1 MRTRDTQL
9 EKLGE
14 EFASNL
20 QRKRQKEDRM
30 KEKKKEYDDHQAKNS
45 KIEADISATDRQLV
59 RVRLDHMNVKT
70 ELSGFKDEVAVL
82 HNQLSACETE
92 RTNTKNKHAVM
103 SKHLDH
109 KKEKYQ
115 MLHRTFVGHQR
126 SLQDE
131 QQNTKDKDAK
141 SGHVEQAHSD
151 SLSSLRLVEKEMKT
165 AKENLF
171 KESQELYRLRAEE
184 ATTLGEISGA
194 QSAIKNLQ
202 FQISRLDQ
210 ERQRQQELL
219 YAVDFQSQ
227 LMQRKVARV
236 SGERTVEER
245 EEFNRRIEKLDKD
258 MDEQKS
264 LHTILS
270 QQIKRQD
277 AELKTAN
284 RTLADIKKNS
294 EGMKG
299 TMEELELQNTIM
311 NRSVATVVK
320 EKEESLMQHDIL
332 RLEVKRLRQQM
343 NGKAETLYS
352 LENRKQQLQIS
363 MEEREKEIEVHQ
375 EVLKAQIRSQ
385 EEERHKTAIELAER
399 KQKIYNLKMKYENVL
414 NKVKKEDG
422 EEQHSQA
429 YYVLK
434 AAQEKEEM
442 QRKGDELD
450 DKIRRAEREIRALEN
465 TLGHLL
471 TRNRKYKENFQTANQ
486 QNQTELE
493 EKQML
498 EEQSRA
504 ANEVLFKKKK
514 QLSSLEKDGEVDAQ
528 RYKELEDNLDKLHA
542 TVQELNAEKDQIR
555 MDLDAQLPKMDRA
568 KQTLETSKRRARD
581 AGVPMEQDSAQL
593 LDIQSRNLRDQN
605 QSFVHS
611 MDEALKGHPED
622 VYQLFEQLCNDK
634 GITRPSRPPSANS
647 VGSRPQSQRSSFRGS
662 PPP

>member
-1 MRTRDTQL
+1 
-9 EKLGE
+9 
-14 EFASNL
+14 
-20 QRKRQKEDRM
+20 
-30 KEKKKEYDDHQAKNS
+30 
-45 KIEADISATDRQLV
+45 
-59 RVRLDHMNVKT
+59 
-70 ELSGFKDEVAVL
+70 
-82 HNQLSACETE
+82 
-92 RTNTKNKHAVM
+92 
-103 SKHLDH
+103 
-109 KKEKYQ
+109 
-115 MLHRTFVGHQR
+115 MLHRNFVSQQRALEDHQV
-126 SLQDE
+126 Q
-131 QQNTKDKDAK
+131 TKDKDYLSAAAERA
-141 SGHVEQAHSD
+141 HVETQQG
-151 SLSSLRLVEKEMKT
+151 LKFVEKEMKT

-171 KESQELYRLRAEE
+171 KESQELYRLRADE

-236 SGERTVEER
+236 SGETTIEEQD
-245 EEFNRRIEKLDKD
+245 EFNRRIKKLDGD
-258 MDEQKS
+258 LEEQKS

-270 QQIKRQD
+270 AQIKRQD
-277 AELKTAN
+277 AELKNAN
-284 RTLADIKKNS
+284 RVLATIKKDTES
-294 EGMKG
+294 MKG
-299 TMEELELQNTIM
+299 TMEELELENTIT
-311 NRSVATVVK
+311 NRSVTTVVK

-332 RLEVKRLRQQM
+332 RLEVKRLRQQL
-343 NGKAETLYS
+343 NSKSENLYS

-375 EVLKAQIRSQ
+375 DVLKAQLRSQ

-422 EEQHSQA
+422 EEPQSQA

-471 TRNRKYKENFQTANQ
+471 TRNKKYKENFQTANA

-514 QLSSLEKDGEVDAQ
+514 QLSQLEREEQEDSH
-528 RYKELEDNLDKLHA
+528 RYEELQGNLDKL
-542 TVQELNAEKDQIR
+542 E
-555 MDLDAQLPKMDRA
+555 M
-568 KQTLETSKRRARD
+568 
-581 AGVPMEQDSAQL
+581 
-593 LDIQSRNLRDQN
+593 
-605 QSFVHS
+605 
-611 MDEALKGHPED
+611 
-622 VYQLFEQLCNDK
+622 
-634 GITRPSRPPSANS
+634 
-647 VGSRPQSQRSSFRGS
+647 
-662 PPP
+662 

>member
-1 MRTRDTQL
+1 M
-9 EKLGE
+9 
-14 EFASNL
+14 
-20 QRKRQKEDRM
+20 
-30 KEKKKEYDDHQAKNS
+30 NS
-45 KIEADISATDRQLV
+45 LK
-59 RVRLDHMNVKT
+59 
-70 ELSGFKDEVAVL
+70 
-82 HNQLSACETE
+82 
-92 RTNTKNKHAVM
+92 
-103 SKHLDH
+103 
-109 KKEKYQ
+109 
-115 MLHRTFVGHQR
+115 
-126 SLQDE
+126 
-131 QQNTKDKDAK
+131 
-141 SGHVEQAHSD
+141 
-151 SLSSLRLVEKEMKT
+151 LVEKEMKT

-171 KESQELYRLRAEE
+171 KESQELYSLRGDE

-236 SGERTVEER
+236 SGERTIEEQAD
-245 EEFNRRIEKLDKD
+245 FQRRIDKLDKD
-258 MDEQKS
+258 LEQQKN
-264 LHTILS
+264 LHNILS
-270 QQIKRQD
+270 AQIKQQD
-277 AELKTAN
+277 ADLKNAN
-284 RTLADIKKNS
+284 RTLAAIKKDT
-294 EGMKG
+294 GAMKG

-311 NRSVATVVK
+311 NRSVASVVK

-332 RLEVKRLRQQM
+332 RLEVKRLKQ
-343 NGKAETLYS
+343 NLNSKSENLYS
-352 LENRKQQLQIS
+352 LENRKQQLHIS

-375 EVLKAQIRSQ
+375 EVLKAQLRSQ

-399 KQKIYNLKMKYENVL
+399 KQKIYNLKMKYENVM

-422 EEQHSQA
+422 EEQKSQA

-486 QNQTELE
+486 QNQTVLE

-514 QLSSLEKDGEVDAQ
+514 QLSSLEREEQEDTHRYDELQSNLQKIAAQ
-528 RYKELEDNLDKLHA
+528 
-542 TVQELNAEKDQIR
+542 VQEYTA
-555 MDLDAQLPKMDRA
+555 
-568 KQTLETSKRRARD
+568 AR
-581 AGVPMEQDSAQL
+581 
-593 LDIQSRNLRDQN
+593 
-605 QSFVHS
+605 
-611 MDEALKGHPED
+611 
-622 VYQLFEQLCNDK
+622 EQLRIEIDSQQPR
-634 GITRPSRPPSANS
+634 IERAEQALEVSR
-647 VGSRPQSQRSSFRGS
+647 Q
-662 PPP
+662 

>member
-1 MRTRDTQL
+1 M
-9 EKLGE
+9 G
-14 EFASNL
+14 
-20 QRKRQKEDRM
+20 
-30 KEKKKEYDDHQAKNS
+30 
-45 KIEADISATDRQLV
+45 V
-59 RVRLDHMNVKT
+59 R
-70 ELSGFKDEVAVL
+70 
-82 HNQLSACETE
+82 
-92 RTNTKNKHAVM
+92 
-103 SKHLDH
+103 
-109 KKEKYQ
+109 
-115 MLHRTFVGHQR
+115 
-126 SLQDE
+126 
-131 QQNTKDKDAK
+131 TKDKDELSKQA
-141 SGHVEQAHSD
+141 EQAHSD
-151 SLSSLRLVEKEMKT
+151 VMQSLKLVEKEMKAT
-165 AKENLF
+165 KENLY
-171 KESQELYRLRAEE
+171 KESQELYTLRANE

-236 SGERTVEER
+236 SGERTIEEQ
-245 EEFNRRIEKLDKD
+245 EEFKRRIEKLDKD
-258 MDEQKS
+258 FEEQKS

-270 QQIKRQD
+270 AQIKRQD

-284 RTLADIKKNS
+284 RTLANIKRDT
-294 EGMKG
+294 EAMKG

-311 NRSVATVVK
+311 NRSVANVVK

-332 RLEVKRLRQQM
+332 RLEVKRLRQQL
-343 NGKAETLYS
+343 NSKSENLYS
-352 LENRKQQLQIS
+352 LENRKQQLHIS

-375 EVLKAQIRSQ
+375 EVLKAQLRSQ

-414 NKVKKEDG
+414 NKVKKEAG

-471 TRNRKYKENFQTANQ
+471 TRNKKYKENFQTANQ

-514 QLSSLEKDGEVDAQ
+514 QLSQLEREEQEDTH
-528 RYKELEDNLDKLHA
+528 RYEELQANLNKLA
-542 TVQELNAEKDQIR
+542 SQVQELTAARDQLR
-555 MDLDAQLPKMDRA
+555 LDGEAQRPKLDRA
-568 KQTLETSKRRARD
+568 EQALEVSRRRAVD
-581 AGVPMEQDSAQL
+581 AGVDMGQEAPTT
-593 LDIQSRNLRDQN
+593 LDIQTRSLRDQN
-605 QSFVHS
+605 QSILFA
-611 MDEALKGHPED
+611 MNNALQDHVED
-622 VYQLFEQLCNDK
+622 VLPLFESLCNEK
-634 GITRPSRPPSANS
+634 GIARPSRPPSA
-647 VGSRPQSQRSSFRGS
+647 VGSAGGLEAAGCQA
-662 PPP
+662 

>member
-1 MRTRDTQL
+1 M
-9 EKLGE
+9 G
-14 EFASNL
+14 
-20 QRKRQKEDRM
+20 
-30 KEKKKEYDDHQAKNS
+30 
-45 KIEADISATDRQLV
+45 V
-59 RVRLDHMNVKT
+59 R
-70 ELSGFKDEVAVL
+70 
-82 HNQLSACETE
+82 
-92 RTNTKNKHAVM
+92 
-103 SKHLDH
+103 
-109 KKEKYQ
+109 
-115 MLHRTFVGHQR
+115 
-126 SLQDE
+126 
-131 QQNTKDKDAK
+131 TKDKDELSKQA
-141 SGHVEQAHSD
+141 EQAHSD
-151 SLSSLRLVEKEMKT
+151 VMQSLKLVEKEMKT

-236 SGERTVEER
+236 SGERTIEEQ
-245 EEFNRRIEKLDKD
+245 EEFKRRIEKLDKD
-258 MDEQKS
+258 FEEQKS

-270 QQIKRQD
+270 AQIKRQD

-284 RTLADIKKNS
+284 RTLVDIRK
-294 EGMKG
+294 ETEAMKG
-299 TMEELELQNTIM
+299 TMEELELENTIM
-311 NRSVATVVK
+311 NRSVANVVK

-332 RLEVKRLRQQM
+332 RLEVKRLRQQL
-343 NGKAETLYS
+343 NTKSESLYS

-375 EVLKAQIRSQ
+375 EVLKAQLRSQ

-434 AAQEKEEM
+434 AAQDKEEM

-450 DKIRRAEREIRALEN
+450 DKIRRAEREVRALEN
-465 TLGHLL
+465 TLGHLMK
-471 TRNRKYKENFQTANQ
+471 RNRKYKENFQTANQ

-514 QLSSLEKDGEVDAQ
+514 QLSALEREEQEDTHRYDELQSNLQKLASQVQDYAGARDQLRVDADSQQPKLERAHQALEVSRQ
-528 RYKELEDNLDKLHA
+528 R
-542 TVQELNAEKDQIR
+542 
-555 MDLDAQLPKMDRA
+555 AQ
-568 KQTLETSKRRARD
+568 Q
-581 AGVPMEQDSAQL
+581 AGVDMGQEAPTT
-593 LDIQSRNLRDQN
+593 LDIQTRTLREQN
-605 QSFVHS
+605 QAILFA
-611 MDEALKGHPED
+611 MNNALQDHAED
-622 VYQLFEQLCNDK
+622 VLPVFESLCSEK
-634 GITRPSRPPSANS
+634 GLNRPSRPPSAAS
-647 VGSRPQSQRSSFRGS
+647 AGSRPGSSRLS
-662 PPP
+662 SAR